1 MVTPVVRGAGRA
13 KLMVVAVTFALQAE
27 HDPVGIVEESV
38 PGVLE
43 VTGAPDVGDAR

>member
-27 HDPVGIVEESV
+27 HEPIGIVDESV
-38 PGVLE
+38 PGVLG